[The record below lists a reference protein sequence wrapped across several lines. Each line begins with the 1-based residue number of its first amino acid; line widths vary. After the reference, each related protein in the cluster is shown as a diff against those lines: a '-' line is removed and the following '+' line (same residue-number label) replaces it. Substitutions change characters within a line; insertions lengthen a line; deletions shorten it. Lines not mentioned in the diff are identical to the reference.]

1 MTDDGNATDSALYD
15 SLDGQVALVT
25 GANRGIGAE
34 IARQLAALDAT
45 VYAGVRSTDR
55 EVPEGTERVVVDVT
69 QEGDVQA
76 ALNDIGDGHDA
87 LDVLVNNAGVGG
99 QDAPIHEVPTYRLDH
114 TLGVNLRGPMVVAKN
129 AVPPLLESEAPRV
142 VNVSSG
148 MGALGEAQSGEWPA
162 YRIAKTGLNGLTRYL
177 DGEYGDRGLMANS
190 VCPGWVRT
198 RMGGDEAERSVE
210 RGAET
215 PVWLCRLRSGGP
227 SGAFWRDR
235 ERIEW

>member
-1 MTDDGNATDSALYD
+1 MTDSNVDEPALYD

-34 IARQLAALDAT
+34 IARRLAALGAT
-45 VYAGVRSTDR
+45 VYAGARSTDS
-55 EVPEGTERVVVDVT
+55 ETPAGTERVLLDVT

-76 ALNDIGDGHDA
+76 ALNDIGDDHDA

-99 QDAPIHEVPTYRLDH
+99 RDAPIHEVPTSRLDH

-129 AVPPLLESEAPRV
+129 AVPPLLESDAPRV

-148 MGALGEAQSGEWPA
+148 MGALGEAHSGEWPA

-177 DGEYGDRGLMANS
+177 DGEYGDRGLIANS
-190 VCPGWVRT
+190 VSPGWVRT
-198 RMGGDEAERSVE
+198 RMGGEAADRSVE

-215 PVWLCRLRSGGP
+215 PAWLCRFRPGSPSGG
-227 SGAFWRDR
+227 FWRDR